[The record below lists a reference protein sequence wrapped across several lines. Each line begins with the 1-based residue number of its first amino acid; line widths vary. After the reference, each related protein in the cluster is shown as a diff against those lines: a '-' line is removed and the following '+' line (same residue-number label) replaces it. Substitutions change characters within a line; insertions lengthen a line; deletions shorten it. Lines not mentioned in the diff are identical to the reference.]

1 MKKIR
6 ILKVSF
12 DTKIAKHEIPAFRG
26 AFVDKIGND
35 HLLFHNHISDTE
47 LLYKYPLIQYKR
59 LRGKPMILCL
69 DAGVDE
75 IYKYFVKAD
84 WTLKVSDRL
93 LSMKIDQLNMHNFSL
108 PILSKKKKYSINDWI
123 ALNQDNFRKFQK
135 LEALSRR
142 LEFLEGILKA
152 NILSFAKGVD
162 WSVDKTIEL
171 EITNLR
177 PEKRLNL
184 KGNKLVGFDIDF
196 STNIML
202 PNYIGLGKSVSL
214 GFGVVKQIYDNK
226 DIKTQ

>member
-1 MKKIR
+1 
-6 ILKVSF
+6 
-12 DTKIAKHEIPAFRG
+12 
-26 AFVDKIGND
+26 
-35 HLLFHNHISDTE
+35 
-47 LLYKYPLIQYKR
+47 
-59 LRGKPMILCL
+59 MILCL